1 MRAIAASSVEKSG
14 YYKVIEVSAA
24 DAMLVAAIQSVRIA
38 SVCVAVSYE
47 ISLIVT
53 VVSEFDVFNI
63 VVEKPIS

>member
-14 YYKVIEVSAA
+14 YCKVIEVSAA

-53 VVSEFDVFNI
+53 VVSELDVFSI
-63 VVEKPIS
+63 VVEKPMS